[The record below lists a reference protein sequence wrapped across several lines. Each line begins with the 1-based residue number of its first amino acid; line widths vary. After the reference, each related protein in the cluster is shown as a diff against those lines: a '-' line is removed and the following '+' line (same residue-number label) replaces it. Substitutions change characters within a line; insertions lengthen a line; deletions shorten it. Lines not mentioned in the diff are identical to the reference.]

1 MVWYESVPVYILITR
16 DFSMERIVRQGIL
29 FDIYGK
35 LLTERQYQIYSDV
48 VFGDLSLSEAAE
60 VYGISRQ
67 GVHDHIK
74 RCDKL
79 LEGYEEKL
87 RILETDRQI
96 QSIADAALA
105 ITENAP
111 DEGLSRESAMALTDL
126 IRQIKDVKNG
136 I

>member
-1 MVWYESVPVYILITR
+1 
-16 DFSMERIVRQGIL
+16 MEKIVRQGIL

-48 VFGDLSLSEAAE
+48 VFGDLSLSEAAD

-87 RILETDRQI
+87 RILDTDRQI
-96 QSIADAALA
+96 QALADAALD
-105 ITENAP
+105 ITGAAGE
-111 DEGLSRESAMALTDL
+111 DGLGQDSTVALADL
-126 IRQIKDVKNG
+126 IRQIKDVSG
-136 I
+136 V